1 MNTYRAALLTR
12 PRCIE
17 LGELEVPPLAR
28 DEVLVRVRSANLCPT
43 DVKKWQDDA
52 LAALLAEFPLVL
64 GHEIAGDVVAIGD
77 NVTSVDVGDRVAL
90 DPVLPCGTCAACRD
104 GRPSACSGLAG
115 IGGAVGAPERNAR
128 LLAAA
133 GIGGGFAELVKA
145 PHTSVIPIPDGLSYA
160 AASLI
165 EPLAD
170 VLHGIT
176 AIGDIRDRRCAVYGL
191 GPMGLLHVQALV
203 YLGAHVVGVD
213 PREDRRETAR
223 ALGAHSTVEPEDVP
237 TFDRAFIV
245 AGGPGLLAAAA
256 GALDALGVHG
266 ALVLFASGSPGVALP
281 VDPNRLH
288 YQRQR
293 IIGVVGFEPAHA
305 RLAIEL
311 LVNGAIAVDL
321 LRTPKITLEDL
332 QSAFETIG
340 APGVLKPAIDFGP
353 A

>member
-1 MNTYRAALLTR
+1 MNTYTAALLTR

-17 LGELEVPPLAR
+17 VGELEVPPLAR

-52 LAALLAEFPLVL
+52 LAPLLTELPLIL

-77 NVTSVDVGDRVAL
+77 SVTEVGVGARVAL
-90 DPVLPCGTCAACRD
+90 DPVLPCGDCAACRD
-104 GRPSACSGLAG
+104 GRPSGCLNLAG

-128 LLAAA
+128 LLASA

-145 PHTSVIPIPDGLSYA
+145 PHTAVILLPDGLSYA

-176 AIGDIRDRRCAVYGL
+176 ATGDIRDRCCAVYGL

-203 YLGAHVVGVD
+203 HLGAHVVGVD

-223 ALGAHSTVEPEDVP
+223 AFGAHSAVAPEDVP
-237 TFDRAFIV
+237 SLDRAFIV
-245 AGGPGLLAAAA
+245 AGGPGLLPATTAA
-256 GALDALGVHG
+256 LEALGVHG
-266 ALVLFASGSPGVALP
+266 ALVLFASGPPGVALP

-305 RLAIEL
+305 RRAIEL
-311 LVNGAIAVDL
+311 LMNDAIAVDV
-321 LRTPKITLEDL
+321 LRTPKITLDDL
-332 QSAFETIG
+332 QLAFETIG